1 MIYWVYPLPHTSS
14 LFTVTDRLQF
24 AELDSSEHLSYFSD
38 GPELAETPSEVFT
51 YVVLLFDSTTT
62 TYTTFTLLLLSAGQ
76 NDYGM

>member
-24 AELDSSEHLSYFSD
+24 AELLSYFSD
-38 GPELAETPSEVFT
+38 GPELAETPSEAFT